1 MIKKLNPE
9 PIDDKD
15 LVNLPITQLNLR
27 LNKDK
32 SLDKND
38 LMRLKSMIN
47 THVDTTKVWIFDYR
61 EIQSKMDQSLQ
72 TMLIFLYMITALL
85 FLMSFFQLLLSIEGN
100 IKENMWQVGVLRS
113 IGLTKSDVKSV
124 VLTEATANIL
134 TAEIIGFAMGY
145 IVMVSSM
152 SLMNTIF
159 ELPINFD
166 IDWLTLLMLMS
177 ISVLTVYFGTG
188 IGISSINRMKISKI
202 LKG

>member
-1 MIKKLNPE
+1 
-9 PIDDKD
+9 
-15 LVNLPITQLNLR
+15 
-27 LNKDK
+27 
-32 SLDKND
+32 
-38 LMRLKSMIN
+38 
-47 THVDTTKVWIFDYR
+47 
-61 EIQSKMDQSLQ
+61 
-72 TMLIFLYMITALL
+72 MLIFLYMITGLL

-100 IKENMWQVGVLRS
+100 IKENQWQVGVLRS

-134 TAEIIGFAMGY
+134 TAELIGFVIGY

-166 IDWLTLLMLMS
+166 IDWMTLFMLMS

-188 IGISSINRMKISKI
+188 LGISHINKMKISKI

>member
-1 MIKKLNPE
+1 
-9 PIDDKD
+9 
-15 LVNLPITQLNLR
+15 
-27 LNKDK
+27 
-32 SLDKND
+32 
-38 LMRLKSMIN
+38 MRLKSMIN

-72 TMLIFLYMITALL
+72 TMLIFLYMITGLL

-100 IKENMWQVGVLRS
+100 IKENQWQVGVLRS

-134 TAEIIGFAMGY
+134 TAELIGFFIGY

-166 IDWLTLLMLMS
+166 IDWLTLILLMS
-177 ISVLTVYFGTG
+177 ISVMTVYFGTG
-188 IGISSINRMKISKI
+188 IGISHINKMKISTI

>member
-1 MIKKLNPE
+1 
-9 PIDDKD
+9 
-15 LVNLPITQLNLR
+15 
-27 LNKDK
+27 
-32 SLDKND
+32 
-38 LMRLKSMIN
+38 
-47 THVDTTKVWIFDYR
+47 
-61 EIQSKMDQSLQ
+61 
-72 TMLIFLYMITALL
+72 MLIFLYMITGLL

-100 IKENMWQVGVLRS
+100 IKENQWQVGVLRS

-134 TAEIIGFAMGY
+134 TAEIIGFVIGY

-166 IDWLTLLMLMS
+166 IDWMTLFLLMS

-188 IGISSINRMKISKI
+188 LGISHINKMKISKI